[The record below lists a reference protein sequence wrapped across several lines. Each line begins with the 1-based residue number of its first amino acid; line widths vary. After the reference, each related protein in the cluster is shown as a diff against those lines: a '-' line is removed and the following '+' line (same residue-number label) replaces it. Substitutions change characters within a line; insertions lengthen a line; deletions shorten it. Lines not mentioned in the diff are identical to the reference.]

1 MHIRGGGEESLCSR
15 EVSLVAFSYVAVT
28 NCWDSYLRA
37 LERRQDGLPS
47 PGSLG
52 DGIRPRPRHSSVS
65 DYGISGVV
73 TRDAS
78 MVADGGE

>member
-1 MHIRGGGEESLCSR
+1 MTFFSLA
-15 EVSLVAFSYVAVT
+15 VANS
-28 NCWDSYLRA
+28 WDSYLRA

-47 PGSLG
+47 PGSFG
-52 DGIRPRPRHSSVS
+52 NGSRPRPRHSSVS

-78 MVADGGE
+78 LAGDGGELPANNLSSLLT